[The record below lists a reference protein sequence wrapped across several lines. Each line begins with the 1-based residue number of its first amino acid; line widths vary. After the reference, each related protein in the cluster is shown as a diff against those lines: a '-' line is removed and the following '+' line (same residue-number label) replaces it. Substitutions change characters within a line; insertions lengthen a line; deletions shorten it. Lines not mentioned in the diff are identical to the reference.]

1 MSLNHKTNPNLAPNP
16 APTSN
21 PAPTPNPNP
30 TPNSNLNP
38 SPFLKLYFICLFN
51 RKSLHSKPYE
61 INHIDYLNMVPYYEF
76 SLSLLVVII

>member
-1 MSLNHKTNPNLAPNP
+1 MSLNHKTNPNPNP
-16 APTSN
+16 APN

-30 TPNSNLNP
+30 APNSNLNP
-38 SPFLKLYFICLFN
+38 SPFFKLNFICLFN
-51 RKSLHSKPYE
+51 RKSLYSKPYE